1 MCETRD
7 RTHAIQPTATTS
19 ETTMIHSNNPFGPFK
34 QDALRL
40 EAIRLLERRR
50 LCLGLAICVSM
61 TLIFLL
67 GDPTAAFAPALGAIV
82 QWLMR

>member
-1 MCETRD
+1 
-7 RTHAIQPTATTS
+7 
-19 ETTMIHSNNPFGPFK
+19 MIYSNNPFGPFK

-67 GDPTAAFAPALGAIV
+67 GDPAAAFAPALGAIV
-82 QWLMR
+82 QWLVR